1 MIPNEEADQENRA
14 LRDRL
19 SRLAEASLRINESLD
34 FDTVLQGVLDS
45 ARSLTGARYGVLTLM
60 DDTGDLQDLLFSGMT
75 EEQGLQFGEIPDG
88 VQLFQYLQ
96 SLSQPLRIPDL
107 LGYIRS
113 LGLQELEPPIAIG
126 SELPFMATPVL
137 HRGERVGNFFL
148 AKTEPGNEFS
158 QEDEETLMMFASQA
172 AMVVSNA
179 RRFRDE
185 QRAREDLQIL
195 IDTSPVGVVVFDART
210 GAPVS
215 FNQEARRIVDDL
227 REPDQSPEG
236 LLEVL
241 TLRREDG
248 REISLQ
254 DFPLSQLL
262 SAGET
267 IRAEEISM
275 KVPAGRSATVL
286 VNATPI
292 RSEDGEVGSFVITMQ
307 DMAPIEDLERLRAE
321 FLAMVSHEL
330 RTPLTSIKGSVT
342 ALLDTAAALNPA
354 EVSQF
359 HRIINTQ
366 TDRMREMISDLLDV
380 ARIEMGTLSIT
391 PEPTEVSV
399 LVEDA
404 RTSFL
409 SGRSGRR
416 LRIDISPGL
425 PYVMVD
431 RLRVVQV
438 LTNLLSNAAR
448 NSEEAS
454 PVRLTVAR
462 DGFQVLVSVIDE
474 GRGVPRERLP
484 HLFRKFTRAD
494 EQRREEGPERAGLGL
509 AICKGIVEAHGGR
522 IWAESDGLGL
532 GARFTF
538 TIPVAVERET
548 RIPRLD
554 PGEVSPAA
562 AESSTQDQL
571 KVLAVDD
578 DPQTLRH
585 VRDALV
591 RAGYVPLVT
600 GDPAEVLSLV
610 ETERP
615 NLILLDLALPGTD
628 GIELMIEIAELTD
641 APVIFLSAYGRE
653 ENISQALDMGA
664 VDYIVKP
671 FSPVELAARI
681 RAALRKRDFMEPLPP
696 FVLEDL
702 TINYTDRRVTLAG
715 DALQLTAIEY
725 RTLVEL
731 ASNAGRVLTY
741 EHLLRNVWG
750 GVGNGDIRPMRTVV
764 SRVRHKLQDDPNH
777 PTYIFTEPR
786 VGYRMAR
793 PT

>member
-1 MIPNEEADQENRA
+1 MIPNEEAGQENRA

-60 DDTGDLQDLLFSGMT
+60 DDSGDLQDLLFSGMT
-75 EEQGLQFGEIPDG
+75 EEQGLQFDDIPGG
-88 VQLFQYLQ
+88 VQLFQYLR

-107 LGYIRS
+107 LGYVRS
-113 LGLQELEPPIAIG
+113 LGLPDLEPPIAIG
-126 SELPFMATPVL
+126 PELPFMATPVL

-267 IRAEEISM
+267 IRAEEISL

-554 PGEVSPAA
+554 PGRGLPC
-562 AESSTQDQL
+562 SSR
-571 KVLAVDD
+571 VLDAG
-578 DPQTLRH
+578 PIKGTGGGTMTLRPFGTFAN
-585 VRDALV
+585 ALV

-731 ASNAGRVLTY
+731 ASNAGAGSYL
-741 EHLLRNVWG
+741 
-750 GVGNGDIRPMRTVV
+750 
-764 SRVRHKLQDDPNH
+764 
-777 PTYIFTEPR
+777 
-786 VGYRMAR
+786 
-793 PT
+793 